1 MLALAE
7 FKGAVVKA
15 AGEFRTFSASRW
27 QADEFPA
34 KLSNKKFCVCGFWK
48 GQVQNIAIIG
58 AAPEVILCDVISQVK
73 FVHAVQVRRRSCRDN
88 NLDDAGLVVAND
100 AKLIPQHN

>member
-1 MLALAE
+1 MLRC
-7 FKGAVVKA
+7 KAVA
-15 AGEFRTFSASRW
+15 HRESSRPFSATRR

-58 AAPEVILCDVISQVK
+58 SAQEVILCDVISQVK
-73 FVHAVQVRRRSCRDN
+73 FAHAICRNN
-88 NLDDAGLVVAND
+88 NLDHVGIVVAND
-100 AKLIPQHN
+100 AKLVPQHN